1 MTSAVVTARGLS
13 KSYGSSF
20 ALRQLD
26 LEVEP
31 GEILGYLGPN
41 GAGKTT
47 TIRLL
52 LGLLRPTTGAATI
65 FGLDCWRDR
74 VAIKRR
80 VGYLPGDVRLYEPL
94 SGRRHLELAEA
105 LRGGPGRW
113 RELVE
118 RLELDLDKRVK
129 SYSKGMRQKLG
140 LVLALMHDPELLIL
154 DEPTSALDPLVQEAV
169 YRLLAERREQGA
181 TIFFSSHVLSE
192 VQKLCDRV
200 AILRQG
206 MLLHLASVEEVRKL
220 DLRRVTAEVDRP
232 EPCAAALAELG
243 LEVEREGA
251 TLRFTARSFDLVVK
265 RLAAF
270 EVRSLSVEPLSLEE
284 VFFELYRGER
294 AAVAAVPVDGLPSEP
309 PSSQPLLPERP
320 R

>member
-1 MTSAVVTARGLS
+1 MPDPSFPIAARGLS
-13 KSYGSSF
+13 KSYGSTH

-26 LEVEP
+26 LEVER

-52 LGLLRPTTGAATI
+52 LGLLRASSGAGSI

-80 VGYLPGDVRLYEPL
+80 VGYLPGDVRLYESL

-105 LRGGPGRW
+105 LRGGRGRW
-113 RELVE
+113 RELVD

-154 DEPTSALDPLVQEAV
+154 DEPTSALDPLVQEEV
-169 YRLLAERREQGA
+169 YGLLSERRDRGA

-200 AILRQG
+200 AILRAG
-206 MLLHLASVEEVRKL
+206 SLLHLASIDQVRGL
-220 DLRRVTAEVDRP
+220 DLRRVAVAVDRP
-232 EPCAAALAELG
+232 AACASALGELDLDVHQAG
-243 LEVEREGA
+243 D
-251 TLRFTARSFDLVVK
+251 TLRFTARSLDRVVK
-265 RLAAF
+265 ILAGF

-284 VFFELYRGER
+284 VFFELYRAEP
-294 AAVAAVPVDGLPSEP
+294 VAARGGSASPGDGG
-309 PSSQPLLPERP
+309 SSSCHAGPG
-320 R
+320 